1 MKRVRPWMLV
11 CAVAF
16 AASAPSLRNGFV
28 YDDVPVAQ
36 EDPRIRSFEPG
47 RLLAIPYWGDEFHDR
62 IYRPFTTLSLAVDWQ
77 LGGGRGAAWPFH
89 LTNVLLH
96 LVATAL
102 VLALARRVVGS
113 AGATLAALWFAVH
126 PVHVEAFAGI
136 VGRAELLAAAAYLG
150 AVLAFDVA
158 LENRRSGSSPMRHAG
173 LVLATLACAALA
185 YGAKEHALTL
195 PAALVLTAWWR
206 ARQRAEPAGSGLK
219 QAGVLVGGVL
229 VLATFYL
236 AARAAVLGT
245 MFGGGAVAAGLD
257 GLDVTGRALVML
269 PALLVWLRLLA
280 WPVHLAADYSP
291 NAFEPHLA
299 AGGAHFV
306 ALLLLALFV
315 WVAWAA
321 RRRMPGLTFGLAWC
335 AITGAIAAN
344 VAFPTGVLVA
354 ERVLYLPSV
363 GAALAL
369 GALWERLPV
378 NRWTWPAT
386 TVVLVALAARTLER
400 VGVWRENGRFF
411 ATLEH
416 DAPASYR
423 ARWMAGTWAFRR
435 GEQRTGERLL
445 LSAMRIYPADPVL
458 VGELGAWYLQAGRFT
473 DADRFLSAALR
484 ADSMMAD
491 VASRALLARRRAGRA
506 DSAAALARAVHAR
519 FPDHPAVLLGAF
531 TAFLEAGDSR
541 EALAM
546 ARRLTF
552 LEPDRWQHHQ
562 LRADAALRL
571 GRCDEARAALHR
583 AVALAPPPEPAP
595 RDMATRLEAA
605 PACRPRRP

>member
-1 MKRVRPWMLV
+1 MLV
-11 CAVAF
+11 CAVAL
-16 AASAPSLRNGFV
+16 AASVPSLRNGFV

-47 RLLAIPYWGDEFHDR
+47 RLLTIPYWGDAFHDR
-62 IYRPFTTLSLAVDWQ
+62 IYRPFTTLSLAADWH
-77 LGGGRGAAWPFH
+77 LGRGAAWPFH
-89 LTNVLLH
+89 FTNVLLH
-96 LVATAL
+96 LVTTAL
-102 VLALARRVVGS
+102 VLILARRVVGP
-113 AGATLAALWFAVH
+113 AGATVAALWFAVH

-150 AVLAFDVA
+150 AVLAFDAA
-158 LENRRSGSSPMRHAG
+158 LESRRSGSSPMRHTG
-173 LVLATLACAALA
+173 LVLATLGCAVLA

-206 ARQRAEPAGSGLK
+206 ARQRAEPAGAALK
-219 QAGVLVGGVL
+219 QAGVLVGGA
-229 VLATFYL
+229 LALAVGYL

-245 MFGGGAVAAGLD
+245 MFGGGAVAAGLE
-257 GLDVTGRALVML
+257 GLGAAGRALVML
-269 PALLVWLRLLA
+269 PALLVWLRLLV

-299 AGGAHFV
+299 AGGAHLA
-306 ALLLLALFV
+306 ALLLLALLV
-315 WVAWAA
+315 GAAWAA

-363 GAALAL
+363 GAALAV
-369 GALWERLPV
+369 GALWERLPA
-378 NRWTWPAT
+378 NRWAWPAAT
-386 TVVLVALAARTLER
+386 LVLVALAARTLER

-411 ATLEH
+411 TTLER

-423 ARWMAGTWAFRR
+423 ARWMAGTWAFRQ
-435 GEQRTGERLL
+435 GEHRMGERLL
-445 LSAMRIYPADPVL
+445 LGAMRIYPADPVL
-458 VGELGAWYLQAGRFT
+458 VGELGAWYLQAGRF
-473 DADRFLSAALR
+473 DAADRFLSAALR

-491 VASRALLARRRAGRA
+491 VASRALLARLRAGRP

-519 FPDHPAVLLGAF
+519 FPDHPAVLLAAF
-531 TAFLEAGDSR
+531 TAFVEAGHPR
-541 EALAM
+541 EALAV

-562 LRADAALRL
+562 LRADAALRV
-571 GRCDEARAALHR
+571 GRCDEARAALDR
-583 AVALAPPPEPAP
+583 AVALAPPSEGGP
-595 RDMATRLEAA
+595 RDVAARLEAA
-605 PACRPRRP
+605 PACRARR